1 MTGTGLKE
9 KEEMI
14 WLQELKWPQVSA
26 FLKEKAMILL
36 PVGSTEQHG
45 RHAPL
50 GTDTL
55 IATRLAEDA
64 ARRTEVLCAPPL
76 SFGWSPHHLVL
87 PGTISIRPSLLQKLI
102 FDVVASLA
110 KHGFKQFIVVNGH
123 RLTNVPW
130 LQLAAQQAQS
140 KLDVSV
146 SIFDP
151 AYMQKEIA
159 SELGFGPLGHA
170 EELETS
176 QMMYLYPELID
187 LSRAVD
193 SSEHARSLYQ
203 VDPRFAV
210 DTLCY
215 VPSTLEQMEAIAA
228 ETGGSTG
235 SPTQSNAESGRRL
248 HEHLV
253 NRLVEV
259 IESML

>member
-1 MTGTGLKE
+1 
-9 KEEMI
+9 MI
-14 WLQELKWPQVSA
+14 WLQDLKWPDVSA
-26 FLKEKAMILL
+26 YLTEKASILL

-64 ARRTEVLCAPPL
+64 ARRTSVLCAPPL
-76 SFGWSPHHLVL
+76 PVGWSPHHLAL
-87 PGTISIRPSLLQKLI
+87 PGTISIRPSVLQELL
-102 FDVVASLA
+102 FDVISSLA
-110 KHGFKQFIVVNGH
+110 EHGFEQFIVVNGH
-123 RLTNVPW
+123 RVTNVPW
-130 LQLAAQQAQS
+130 LQLGAQKAQS
-140 KLDVSV
+140 ALGVSV
-146 SIFDP
+146 AIFDP

-176 QMMYLYPELID
+176 QVMYLQSDLID
-187 LSRAVD
+187 LSQAVD
-193 SSEHARSLYQ
+193 SAEHDRLLYQ
-203 VDPRFAV
+203 VDPRSSA

-215 VPSTLEQMEAIAA
+215 VPSTLEQMEAIVE

-235 SPTQSNAESGRRL
+235 QPTRSSADLGRRL
-248 HEHLV
+248 HQHLV

-259 IESML
+259 IENTL

>member
-1 MTGTGLKE
+1 
-9 KEEMI
+9 MI
-14 WLQELKWPQVSA
+14 WLQDLKWPDVRA
-26 FLKEKAMILL
+26 YLDAKDLILL

-64 ARRTEVLCAPPL
+64 ARRTSVLCAPPL
-76 SFGWSPHHLVL
+76 ALGWSPHHLVL
-87 PGTISIRPSLLQKLI
+87 PGTISVRAPVLQELLFDIVQSLS
-102 FDVVASLA
+102 A
-110 KHGFKQFIVVNGH
+110 HGFKHFIVVNGH
-123 RLTNVPW
+123 RVTNVPW

-140 KLDVSV
+140 RLAVSV
-146 SIFDP
+146 AIFDP

-159 SELGFGPLGHA
+159 SELGFGALGHA

-176 QMMYLYPELID
+176 QLMHLQPELVD
-187 LSRAVD
+187 LSQAVD
-193 SSEHARSLYQ
+193 SAAHGRRLYE

-215 VPSTLEQMEAIAA
+215 VPSTLEQMKVVAA

-235 SPTQSNAESGRRL
+235 QPTRSDPEPGRRL

-259 IESML
+259 IESTL

>member
-1 MTGTGLKE
+1 MT
-9 KEEMI
+9 
-14 WLQELKWPQVSA
+14 WLQELKWPDVREYLA
-26 FLKEKAMILL
+26 EKALILL

-45 RHAPL
+45 LHAPL

-55 IATRLAEDA
+55 IAARLAEDA
-64 ARRTEVLCAPPL
+64 ARQSAVLCAPPL
-76 SFGWSPHHLVL
+76 SLGWSPHHLVL
-87 PGTISIRPSLLQKLI
+87 PGTISIRASVLQELL
-102 FDVVASLA
+102 FDIVKSLA
-110 KHGFKQFIVVNGH
+110 EHGFRQFIVVNGH
-123 RLTNVPW
+123 RVTNVPW
-130 LQLAAQQAQS
+130 LQLAAQKAQS
-140 KLDVSV
+140 SLGVSV
-146 SIFDP
+146 AIFDP

-176 QMMYLYPELID
+176 QMMYLQPDLID
-187 LSRAVD
+187 LSKAVD
-193 SSEHARSLYQ
+193 SAEHSRNLYQ

-215 VPSTLEQMEAIAA
+215 VPSTLEQMKVIAA

-235 SPTQSNAESGRRL
+235 KPTRSSPELGQRL

-259 IESML
+259 IESALSME